1 MQAPQEMPNVDATQ
15 QSANQRSL
23 LAYCLER
30 NMLVFSI
37 KMALVVGTLLALI
50 NHGQALLTG
59 HFTPDHLLP
68 LLFTYLVPFT
78 VAMSSQIQGKRQR
91 DRSPTEAHPAA
102 VGQEIKRVLDE

>member
-1 MQAPQEMPNVDATQ
+1 MQAPQEMPNVDAPQ

-91 DRSPTEAHPAA
+91 DRSPREAHPAA

>member
-1 MQAPQEMPNVDATQ
+1 MQAPQEMLNVEATQ
-15 QSANQRSL
+15 KRANQRSL
-23 LAYCLER
+23 LVYCLER
-30 NMLVFSI
+30 NTLVFSI

-68 LLFTYLVPFT
+68 VLFTYLVPFT

-91 DRSPTEAHPAA
+91 DRSPTEVRPA
-102 VGQEIKRVLDE
+102 VVEQEIK